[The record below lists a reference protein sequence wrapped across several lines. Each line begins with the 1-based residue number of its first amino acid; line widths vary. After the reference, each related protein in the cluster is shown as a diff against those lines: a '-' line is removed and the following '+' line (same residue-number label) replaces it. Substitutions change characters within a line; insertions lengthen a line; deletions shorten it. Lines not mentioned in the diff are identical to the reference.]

1 MSMSD
6 RTLNNSAKPMRTLQ
20 HFFKDEASCS
30 DDSDEDVEDIDDED
44 DEEEILIE
52 GDESERK
59 ESDVGTLVDPP
70 QKKKK
75 SSPEIEKQPGNI
87 MLPINCFSLTITKTK
102 DDVPQALLQRIFR
115 DFIEAF
121 CLKGGI
127 ATEVGARLGNCHL
140 QSVIQLHCLKTQ
152 AGLTALSK
160 IILVNI
166 FI

>member
-1 MSMSD
+1 M
-6 RTLNNSAKPMRTLQ
+6 
-20 HFFKDEASCS
+20 
-30 DDSDEDVEDIDDED
+30 
-44 DEEEILIE
+44 
-52 GDESERK
+52 ERK
-59 ESDVGTLVDPP
+59 ESDVGTSADLA

-102 DDVPQALLQRIFR
+102 DDVPQALLQRIFK

-152 AGLTALSK
+152 AGLTALSN
-160 IILVNI
+160 IIL
-166 FI
+166 